1 MFHRTGLASI
11 TLSAVV
17 LDIPDRSGRYIA
29 KDIAAGWAYFLV
41 DSEGDS
47 RFRGEG
53 TCHGGRDMALRCAF
67 LAAVNCVP
75 DSSSIR
81 IVVEGK
87 ETHRCMVGL
96 AVNDTHVREAIDGR
110 PLSVASRPDE
120 RTVWQARMAA
130 ERAAVTL
137 LRDRERAETRLA
149 AIRNAEQRTAELSAL
164 AGDPKYVETVIPLD
178 EWRVSEEGLDQPWPA
193 PPIVAGPPPG
203 HWRSRAGKPSQK
215 GFARFTSGIAGLWG
229 GGSAAAPNFAADLAA
244 SPSE

>member
-1 MFHRTGLASI
+1 MFQRTGLASI

-29 KDIAAGWAYFLV
+29 KDIAAGWAYYLV
-41 DSEGDS
+41 DSDGDS

-75 DSSSIR
+75 DSSQIR

-96 AVNDTHVREAIDGR
+96 ALHDTHVREAIDGR
-110 PLSVASRPDE
+110 QLSVASRPDE

-130 ERAAVTL
+130 ERAASSL
-137 LRDRERAETRLA
+137 LRDRERAGARLT

-164 AGDPKYVETVIPLD
+164 AGDPKDVDTVISLD
-178 EWRVSEEGLDQPWPA
+178 QWRVSEDGLDQPWPA
-193 PPIVAGPPPG
+193 PPIVAGPRPQ
-203 HWRSRAGKPSQK
+203 HWRSHAGMPGHRANRK
-215 GFARFTSGIAGLWG
+215 GFARFASGIAGLWG
-229 GGSAAAPNFAADLAA
+229 GGAVA
-244 SPSE
+244 